1 MKQTEMMANS
11 WLIQRMGKRMNSY
24 TMNNYR
30 HWFRMAVL
38 SIIILVFLSVS
49 FNTVAAD
56 SALNTKLL
64 KEQRDDGLTVI
75 IREPD
80 QDKQEVHYLS
90 LIIKTGYAHD
100 PVGKFGITN
109 LTNEL
114 IYQLLRHTYVL
125 GLDFQTCADYSAFH
139 FVTTREYFNDFC
151 AQVDWI
157 IRSDALLYY
166 DLCNTLTR
174 YHLNQPKPSELQAI
188 SQLYSMVYGPE
199 HPYNS
204 IFKPDYDKLD
214 ITEVNKWFRQIFKP
228 NNFII
233 ASSLKLPDDFLRR
246 PAGRDLKEPVIL
258 NEIPDSTV
266 DNIPELKWT
275 PVHDNI
281 ATVCLGF
288 ETPKFD
294 DKGIFATFLLEEYLN
309 QRLWKVIREENGL
322 SYDPQVFSLL
332 ISKSFVPTLQTV
344 FHTLA
349 PDTAKVISL
358 IIAEFKQVAAEGIP
372 EAEIAKI
379 IGRERKRQEMNDK
392 DLQSAVG
399 AAALYGLLGREWMVN
414 REEYLT
420 GLNEEAKIVSQ
431 VMTEGLSSLKIS
443 VAGPDET
450 SGYLTDVTNALASLT
465 DE

>member
-1 MKQTEMMANS
+1 
-11 WLIQRMGKRMNSY
+11 MNSY
-24 TMNNYR
+24 TTNNYR
-30 HWFRMAVL
+30 HWFRMAVF

-49 FNTVAAD
+49 FNAVTAD
-56 SALNTKLL
+56 SVLDTKLL
-64 KEQRDDGLTVI
+64 KEQRDDGLTIVI
-75 IREPD
+75 KEPD
-80 QDKQEVHYLS
+80 QDKQEVHYLT

-109 LTNEL
+109 LTNEI

-125 GLDFQTCADYSAFH
+125 GLDFQTCADYSVFH

-188 SQLYSMVYGPE
+188 AQLYSMVYGPE

-214 ITEVNKWFRQIFKP
+214 ITEVNKWFRQIYKP

-266 DNIPELKWT
+266 DNTPELKWT

-294 DKGIFATFLLEEYLN
+294 DEGIFATFLLEEYLN

-332 ISKSFVPTLQTV
+332 ISKSSVPTLQAV

-372 EAEIAKI
+372 ETEIAKI

-399 AAALYGLLGREWMVN
+399 AAALYGLLEREWMVN

-431 VMTEGLSSLKIS
+431 IMTEGLSGLKIS

-450 SGYLTDVTNALASLT
+450 GGYLTDVTNELASFSKLSF
-465 DE
+465 